1 MRPFFMMTKQKR
13 QLGNFRRHD
22 DFAPGWYVIAA
33 TQDVSATR
41 PKRVLLHDVPLVTFR
56 DSDGQTVALLDRCS
70 HRNAPLSEGRVVD
83 GNIECHYHG
92 WQFDGAGSCRE
103 VPGFCGLAEHPG
115 RRVPAFACRESQGWV
130 WVYSEPNV
138 EPPNAP
144 YRIPCADESAYLTL
158 REHIEMPGS
167 LDAVAENAL
176 DVPHTA
182 FVHAG
187 LFRKNQDRRPIEVV
201 VRALEHGVE
210 AQFIGEQRPEGL
222 VGRILAPGGG
232 EVFHWDRF
240 ILPCIAQVE
249 YRLGE
254 RSHIVT
260 TAALTPRTAGVTDL
274 FATVAVDV
282 PIPNL
287 LLRTVIKSVAM
298 RILHQDI
305 GILRRQTEQLERFG
319 GQDFSSTEIDVLGL
333 RIRKLLRDA
342 ATGKP
347 HSTAEERR
355 IKMLV

>member
-1 MRPFFMMTKQKR
+1 MTKQER
-13 QLGNFRRHD
+13 QLGNFLERD

-33 TQDVSATR
+33 TQEVTATR

-56 DSDGQTVALLDRCS
+56 DCDGQTVALLDRCS
-70 HRNAPLSEGRVVD
+70 HRNAPLSEGRVVA
-83 GNIECHYHG
+83 GNIECPYHG
-92 WQFDGAGSCRE
+92 WQFDGAGSCRA
-103 VPGFCGLAEHPG
+103 VPGFCGRPEHPG

-130 WVYSEPNV
+130 WAYSEPDV
-138 EPPNAP
+138 EPAEAP
-144 YRIPCADESAYLTL
+144 YRIPCADEPGYLTL

-182 FVHAG
+182 FVHSG
-187 LFRKNQDRRPIEVV
+187 LFRKDQDRRPIEVV
-201 VRALEHGVE
+201 VRDLEHGVE
-210 AQFIGEQRPEGL
+210 AEFIGEDRPEGL

-282 PIPNL
+282 PVPNL
-287 LLRTVIKSVAM
+287 LLRTVIKKVAM
-298 RILHQDI
+298 HILHQDI
-305 GILRRQTEQLERFG
+305 AILRRQTEQLQRFG
-319 GQDFSSTEIDVLGL
+319 SQGFSSTEIDVLGL

-342 ATGKP
+342 AAGKP